1 MNAEHGE
8 TEGDESPEAEEN
20 VSPKQVFN
28 RSDIW
33 ELKPNRSIGMAG
45 TYHSYIGV
53 CVYDGWFCT
62 ASRYVL
68 WNMRLFVTGHDSWTI
83 NHALYNGERLTQQE
97 LTILEF
103 MKGLT

>member
-33 ELKPNRSIGMAG
+33 ELN
-45 TYHSYIGV
+45 SYIAV
-53 CVYDGWFCT
+53 CFVQHRNMFYEICVYL
-62 ASRYVL
+62 SL
-68 WNMRLFVTGHDSWTI
+68 VTTREQSTMHDTMGKDWHNNKSL
-83 NHALYNGERLTQQE
+83 N
-97 LTILEF
+97 F
-103 MKGLT
+103 